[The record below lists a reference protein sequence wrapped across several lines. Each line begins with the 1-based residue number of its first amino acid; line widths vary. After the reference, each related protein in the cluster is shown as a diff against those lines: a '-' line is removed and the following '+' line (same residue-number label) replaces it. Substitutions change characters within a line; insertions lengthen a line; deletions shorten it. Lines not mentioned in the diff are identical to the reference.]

1 MNPIPFASH
10 RKIQRTKQPAS
21 EPSTRLH
28 NYIVKL
34 NTLALSIYCQY
45 ADDVSVHLISL
56 NIELIPV
63 IKQAWD
69 ITSYIRQDLKNSS
82 VPYTLH
88 KQNFLGQVLSEKCNV
103 KVASLSETNWL

>member
-10 RKIQRTKQPAS
+10 RKIQKTKQPAS

-34 NTLALSIYCQY
+34 NTLALSLYCQY
-45 ADDVSVHLISL
+45 ADDVSVHLINS

-63 IKQAWD
+63 IKQAKD
-69 ITSYIRQDLKNSS
+69 ITSNIRHDLKNCS
-82 VPYTLH
+82 VH
-88 KQNFLGQVLSEKCNV
+88 
-103 KVASLSETNWL
+103 